1 MHDHDHSHTPHAG
14 QLNRAFLIGI
24 GLNLMF
30 VVVEA
35 AAGLATGSLALL
47 SDAGHNL
54 SDVASLGLSMVAFRL
69 ARIPPGSKYTYGYR
83 KSTILISLLN
93 AVILLVAVGA
103 IGYEAVRRLENPV
116 PLQGG
121 TVAVVAGVGIA
132 VNTISAL
139 LFLKDKDKDLNIKGA
154 YLHLVADALV
164 SLGTVIAGLLML
176 YTGWFWLDAVVSL
189 LVMAVIV
196 YGTWGLMTDSLRLSM
211 DGVPAGITVE
221 KVQEQARE
229 IPGVVD
235 LHHVHIWAVSTT
247 ENALTAH
254 VTIAPG
260 LSPEEV
266 DRVKHDL
273 KHLLESLNIV
283 HATLETEYTHTDKD
297 VGF

>member
-1 MHDHDHSHTPHAG
+1 MHDHSHSHTPPSG

-69 ARIPPGSKYTYGYR
+69 ARIPPGSTYTYGYR

-103 IGYEAVRRLENPV
+103 IGYEAVRRLQNPV

-132 VNTISAL
+132 VNTVSAL

-164 SLGTVIAGLLML
+164 SLGTVVAGLLML
-176 YTGWFWLDAVVSL
+176 YSGWYWLDAAVSL

-196 YGTWGLMTDSLRLSM
+196 YGTWGLMSDSLRLSM

-229 IPGVVD
+229 IRGVVD

-260 LSPEEV
+260 LSAEEV

-283 HATLETEYTHTDKD
+283 HATLETEYNHTDGD

>member
-1 MHDHDHSHTPHAG
+1 MHDHAPSSPLLSG

-24 GLNLMF
+24 GLNLLF
-30 VVVEA
+30 VTVEA
-35 AAGLATGSLALL
+35 AMGVATGSLALL

-69 ARIPPGSKYTYGYR
+69 ARIPPTSQYTYGYR

-103 IGYEAVRRLENPV
+103 IGISAIRRLQHPV
-116 PLQGG
+116 PLPGG
-121 TVAVVAGVGIA
+121 TVAIVAGVGILINA
-132 VNTISAL
+132 ASAL

-164 SLGTVIAGLLML
+164 SLGTLVAGLIMM
-176 YTGWFWLDAVVSL
+176 YTGWFWIDAAVSL
-189 LVMAVIV
+189 LVLIVIV
-196 YGTWGLMTDSLRLSM
+196 YSTWGLMRDSLRLSL
-211 DGVPAGITVE
+211 DGVPGGITVE
-221 KVQEQARE
+221 KVQEQARG

-254 VTIAPG
+254 VTIDEALTG
-260 LSPEEV
+260 EEV
-266 DRVKHDL
+266 ERVKRDL
-273 KHLLESLNIV
+273 KLLLESLNIV
-283 HATLETEYTHTDKD
+283 HATLETEYSHAGEHA
-297 VGF
+297 GF

>member
-1 MHDHDHSHTPHAG
+1 MHDHSHSHTPPSG

-69 ARIPPGSKYTYGYR
+69 ARIPPGSTYTYGYR

-93 AVILLVAVGA
+93 AIILLVAVGA
-103 IGYEAVRRLENPV
+103 IGYEAVRRLQNPV

-132 VNTISAL
+132 VNTVSAL

-164 SLGTVIAGLLML
+164 SLGTVVAGLLML
-176 YTGWFWLDAVVSL
+176 YSGWYWLDAAVSL

-196 YGTWGLMTDSLRLSM
+196 YGTWGLMSDSLRLSM

-229 IPGVVD
+229 IRGVVD

-260 LSPEEV
+260 LSAEEV

-283 HATLETEYTHTDKD
+283 HATLETEYNHTDGD

>member
-1 MHDHDHSHTPHAG
+1 MHDHSHSHTPPSG

-69 ARIPPGSKYTYGYR
+69 ARIPPGSTYTYGYR

-103 IGYEAVRRLENPV
+103 IGYEAVRRLQNPV

-132 VNTISAL
+132 VNTVSAL

-164 SLGTVIAGLLML
+164 SLGTVVAGLLML
-176 YTGWFWLDAVVSL
+176 YSGWYWLDAAVSL

-196 YGTWGLMTDSLRLSM
+196 YGTWGLMSDSLRLSM

-229 IPGVVD
+229 IRGVVD

-260 LSPEEV
+260 LSAEEV

-283 HATLETEYTHTDKD
+283 HATLETEYNHTDKD

>member
-1 MHDHDHSHTPHAG
+1 MHDHSHSHTPPSG

-54 SDVASLGLSMVAFRL
+54 SDVASLGLSMIAFRL
-69 ARIPPGSKYTYGYR
+69 ARIPPGSTYTYGYR

-103 IGYEAVRRLENPV
+103 IGYEAVRRLHNPV

-132 VNTISAL
+132 VNTVSAL

-164 SLGTVIAGLLML
+164 SLGSVVAGLLML
-176 YTGWFWLDAVVSL
+176 YTGWYWLDAAVSL

-260 LSPEEV
+260 LSAEEV
-266 DRVKHDL
+266 ERVKHDL

-283 HATLETEYTHTDKD
+283 HATLETEYNHTDGD

>member
-1 MHDHDHSHTPHAG
+1 MHDHDHSHTLHAG

-24 GLNLMF
+24 GLNGMF

-103 IGYEAVRRLENPV
+103 IGYEAVHRLQNPV

-132 VNTISAL
+132 VNTVSAL

-176 YTGWFWLDAVVSL
+176 FTGWYWLDAVVSL
-189 LVMAVIV
+189 FVMAVIV
-196 YGTWGLMTDSLRLSM
+196 YGTWGLMNDSLRLSM

-221 KVQEQARE
+221 KVREQARE

-260 LSPEEV
+260 LSAGEV

-273 KHLLESLNIV
+273 KHLLASLNIV
-283 HATLETEYTHTDKD
+283 HATLETENTHTDKD